1 MAISIKNVIVL
12 GLLALGTT
20 GVHGHTGHHHDE
32 DEEIVLT
39 QSKKEELLMKW
50 EQEVHLPCSTNCSTT
65 IANTGTNSGDS
76 PVSLHLRI

>member
-12 GLLALGTT
+12 GLLALSST
-20 GVHGHTGHHHDE
+20 GVHGHSDHHHHNE

-50 EQEVHLPCSTNCSTT
+50 EQEV
-65 IANTGTNSGDS
+65 
-76 PVSLHLRI
+76 